1 MADQLEFKVLDNNAD
16 FMGILFPN
24 EVEPVVQAAPV
35 APVAPVVE
43 STSTQALVQS
53 TVTQQAPVNEPL
65 KQQVLNPSD
74 VITNDDLLGL
84 IGGTESTDNNVVEG
98 SKPNIEGGQQQTAQQ
113 KPATSESL
121 DTDEMKLRNRIYAEH
136 LIEQGIWQPI
146 DGIDEID
153 FTVENLKKIVDI
165 QTGLNTQ
172 AVVTTQ
178 WDALKKSSKYIETI
192 FDYVENDRD
201 PSEIISLFQQQQEVV
216 NSLDFD
222 SVDGTVEAIRKFY
235 TEKSSPK
242 WDMAKANRYIK
253 NLELEGEDA
262 VRSEGKFVQEQ
273 FSEVFEQER
282 QLKVKAIEED
292 VKRKEDDRKV
302 EIRNNYNVLKN
313 QGFGDKDAQRL
324 LTDIYQPKH
333 SKDGSNTMM
342 TELESKLEEIKSDPE
357 SFLEYA
363 QFVLNREN
371 YKKSLTT
378 KEVTNVTNDI
388 WKKLKTGVKANA
400 ENVTVSQAKSQ
411 GSGNIYEQLIAK
423 K

>member
-16 FMGILFPN
+16 FMGILFP
-24 EVEPVVQAAPV
+24 EESAAAPAVPPVPAAPLAPVTQAPV
-35 APVAPVVE
+35 A
-43 STSTQALVQS
+43 S
-53 TVTQQAPVNEPL
+53 TQQAPANEPP
-65 KQQVLNPSD
+65 KQPVLNPSD

-84 IGGTESTDNNVVEG
+84 IVGTKTDEASVTETGNQVEG
-98 SKPNIEGGQQQTAQQ
+98 AQQQSPQ
-113 KPATSESL
+113 KPSVNESL
-121 DTDEMKLRNRIYAEH
+121 DSDEMKLRNKIYAEH

-201 PSEIISLFQQQQEVV
+201 PSEIIGLFQQQQEVV
-216 NSLDFD
+216 NSLDFE

-242 WDMAKANRYIK
+242 WDMAKTNRYIK

-273 FSEVFEQER
+273 FGEVFEQER
-282 QLKVKAIEED
+282 QAKVKAIEED
-292 VKRKEDDRKV
+292 VKRKEEDRKV

-313 QGFGDKDAQRL
+313 QGFDDKNAQRL

-333 SKDGSNTMM
+333 PKNGSNTMM
-342 TELESKLEEIKSDPE
+342 TELEIKLEEIKSDPE

-363 QFVLNREN
+363 QFVLNKEN

-378 KEVTNVTNDI
+378 KEITNVTNDI
-388 WKKLKTGVKANA
+388 WNKLKTGVKTNA
-400 ENVTVSQAKSQ
+400 ENVTVSQGKVQ
-411 GSGNIYEQLIAK
+411 GGGNIYEQLIAK